1 MAKPG
6 LTPMCTDSRACAIN
20 KLCHI
25 NETQS
30 LNKERKH
37 ISVFNLPTSNLWLKN
52 KFITWI
58 SLKLKVKDSQNN
70 LELLW
75 PTNI

>member
-1 MAKPG
+1 MAKSG
-6 LTPMCTDSRACAIN
+6 LIPMCTDSRACAIK

-25 NETQS
+25 NETLS

-37 ISVFNLPTSNLWLKN
+37 ISVFNPPTSNLWLKI
-52 KFITWI
+52 KFITWT
-58 SLKLKVKDSQNN
+58 SLKLKVKDLENN

-75 PTNI
+75 LTNV